1 MQITNDTEHNVGYI
15 KLVPAGKIAYSVE
28 FDKYF
33 VGDFD
38 ERDNLVGIEL
48 LDAKSYQPDDLQ
60 TLMSKANAEARRLR
74 GQDSILSERPPQG
87 LAASRP

>member
-1 MQITNDTEHNVGYI
+1 MKITNDAQHNVGYI
-15 KLVPAGKIAYSVE
+15 KINPMGKIAYSVE

-48 LDAKSYQPDDLQ
+48 LDAKSYKPEDLQ
-60 TLMSKANAEARRLR
+60 RLMSNANAEARKLR
-74 GQDSILSERPPQG
+74 GQGS
-87 LAASRP
+87 AAA